1 MSFTGGFGIA
11 LGSIGWFV
19 VIFFSAMI
27 VLGLLGWLMARHAA
41 KKNASAKA
49 EEDENVFYDKGEDY
63 AFSL

>member
-1 MSFTGGFGIA
+1 M
-11 LGSIGWFV
+11 
-19 VIFFSAMI
+19 IFFSAMI

-49 EEDENVFYDKGEDY
+49 EEDENVFYDKGEDD